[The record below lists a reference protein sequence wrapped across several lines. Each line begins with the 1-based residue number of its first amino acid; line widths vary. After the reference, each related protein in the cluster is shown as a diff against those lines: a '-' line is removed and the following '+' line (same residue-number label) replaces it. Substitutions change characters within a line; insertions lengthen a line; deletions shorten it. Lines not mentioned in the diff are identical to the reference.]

1 MEYRKN
7 TVVLLKK
14 NKYIWFIIFTI
25 TQRKLSYWLLKT
37 ANFQKETQWIDLRL
51 RPHTGVG

>member
-7 TVVLLKK
+7 TVVLFKK